1 MGFIIHNLSSPTPF
15 PMLELLDINNIL
27 FFDIE
32 TVPAHKTYEDLD
44 ENWQYLWKHKAKSI
58 LKKGDEPVTDEEAAG
73 CYQRAGIY
81 AEFGKIVCISVGL
94 LKYDKQSNAMTT
106 RLKSYYS
113 DDETELLR
121 GFTELLN
128 KHYNRPEYHYLC
140 GHNIKEF
147 DVPFICRRLMLHQMP
162 FPKLLDVI
170 GKKPWETKQ
179 FLDTM
184 DMWKFGD
191 HKNYTSVKL
200 LAAAFGF
207 PSPKDDIDGSD
218 VARVYYEENDLE
230 RIATYC
236 QKDVVAVMQ
245 LMLKFKR
252 MNTRLSIDGDVLE
265 E

>member
-1 MGFIIHNLSSPTPF
+1 
-15 PMLELLDINNIL
+15 MLELIDINNIL

-32 TVPAHKTYEDLD
+32 TVPAYKTYADLD
-44 ENWQYLWKHKAKSI
+44 ETWQYLWKHKAKSI

-73 CYQRAGIY
+73 CYERAGIY

-94 LKYDKQSNAMTT
+94 LKYDKQSQGMTT

-113 DDETELLR
+113 DDEAELLR
-121 GFTELLN
+121 GFSDLLN

-147 DVPFICRRLMLHQMP
+147 DVPYICRRMLLHQMP
-162 FPKLLDVI
+162 FPAVLNVT
-170 GKKPWETKQ
+170 GKKPWETKHL
-179 FLDTM
+179 LD
-184 DMWKFGD
+184 
-191 HKNYTSVKL
+191 KNFTSVKL

-230 RIATYC
+230 RIAIYC

-252 MNTRLSIDGDVLE
+252 MNIKLSIEGEVIE
-265 E
+265 

>member
-1 MGFIIHNLSSPTPF
+1 
-15 PMLELLDINNIL
+15 MLEIVDINNVL

-32 TVPAHKTYEDLD
+32 TVPAHKSYSDL
-44 ENWQYLWKHKAKSI
+44 EEHWQDLWKHKAKSI
-58 LKKGDEPVTDEEAAG
+58 LKKGDEGVTDEEAEG

-81 AEFGKIVCISVGL
+81 AEFGKIICISVGL
-94 LKYDKQSNAMTT
+94 IRWDRANNSVTT
-106 RLKSYYS
+106 RLKSFYS
-113 DDETELLR
+113 DDEAELLR
-121 GFTELLN
+121 GFAELLTT
-128 KHYNRPEYHYLC
+128 KYNRPGFHYLC

-147 DVPFICRRLMLHQMP
+147 DVPYICRRMMLHQMA
-162 FPKLLDVI
+162 FPTMLDVM

-184 DMWKFGD
+184 EMWKFGD
-191 HKNYTSVKL
+191 NKSFTSVKL

-230 RIATYC
+230 RIAVYC

-252 MNTRLSIDGDVLE
+252 MDIQLSIEGEVL
-265 E
+265 